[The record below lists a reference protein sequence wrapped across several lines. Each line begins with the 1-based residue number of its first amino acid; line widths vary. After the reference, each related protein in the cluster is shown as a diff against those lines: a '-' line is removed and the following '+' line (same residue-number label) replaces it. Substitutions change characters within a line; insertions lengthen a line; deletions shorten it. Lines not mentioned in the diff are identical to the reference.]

1 MYNYNSK
8 SKRTVYFIILL
19 TMMIMMAIFLN
30 SFYWPYEEVSKR
42 KLLVWIIA
50 GFGVIVFP
58 LLCVKINFLYQ
69 YVQNIICRVETLMQK
84 IKQNSKVILLL
95 LLGIAFSIGIAYVAA
110 EVMCQYVMHSPYNSK
125 LFELFVG
132 LFSITVLICFLG
144 RNAHKQQAIIF
155 LIISLIM
162 GGTSLSVMPNRVGI
176 SWDDEIHYKR
186 TLEISNLLNGI
197 MYVADERNIIEYA
210 DNIYGRQGYDRESAT
225 QYEQELETSYEF
237 KEWNSHKFR
246 EYGIWSLS
254 YIPAAI
260 GIMLAR
266 GLGFSYIGVFNM
278 GRMFNLLAYAL
289 LIYFAIKR
297 LKYGKVLIAT
307 IGLIPTSLFMA
318 ASYSYDWWVTGF
330 TILGFSYFFA
340 ELQDE
345 ETLKIKNVLIII
357 GSVLLGCLPKAIY
370 FPILFPLL
378 FMPKKKFKNVKQRQM
393 FYFLVIG
400 AGVLLVASF
409 MLPMLFNGT
418 GTGDARGG
426 AEVNATEQI
435 RYILQNPV
443 EFIKMLF
450 NFLKYYVSP
459 QSTGPMLQR
468 LAYMGEGEFYGIVS
482 VILVVVA
489 FLDRGDMCEVHPVV
503 RIAGITGCAVALV
516 LSTTALYVSFT
527 AVGADTVA
535 GMQGRYMIP
544 FIFPTLY
551 CMGVGGVQH
560 KINKNAFVCV
570 PMIIISLTFFYNM
583 WRSCVLPY

>member
-1 MYNYNSK
+1 MYNINV
-8 SKRTVYFIILL
+8 KRKKTVYFITLIV
-19 TMMIMMAIFLN
+19 MFVAMCVFVN
-30 SFYWPYEEVSKR
+30 SFYWPYEEMSKR
-42 KLLVWIIA
+42 KILVGGIA
-50 GFGVIVFP
+50 
-58 LLCVKINFLYQ
+58 
-69 YVQNIICRVETLMQK
+69 
-84 IKQNSKVILLL
+84 
-95 LLGIAFSIGIAYVAA
+95 LLGIIVVPILVIKFKVIYKHIEVLLDCIVRKVIIIKHNKRHFFLLSAITILGVGGICIITSILSKFVWKQAYNVKMFYLLVA
-110 EVMCQYVMHSPYNSK
+110 
-125 LFELFVG
+125 LFVMGMFFASIWNTAVQKVERVFIITALILG
-132 LFSITVLICFLG
+132 LLCIGVT
-144 RNAHKQQAIIF
+144 
-155 LIISLIM
+155 
-162 GGTSLSVMPNRVGI
+162 PNRVGI
-176 SWDDEIHYKR
+176 SWDDEIHYRR
-186 TLEISNLLNGI
+186 TLEISNVLNGI

-210 DNIYGRQGYDRESAT
+210 DNIYGRQGYDRESAI

-237 KEWNSHKFR
+237 KECNSHIFR

-278 GRMFNLLAYAL
+278 GRMFNLLGYAL

-340 ELQDE
+340 ELKDE
-345 ETLKIKNVLIII
+345 ETLKTKNGLIII
-357 GSVLLGCLPKAIY
+357 GSILLGCLPKAIY

-378 FMPKKKFKNVKQRQM
+378 FMPRKKFENARQRKL
-393 FYFLVIG
+393 FCFLVIG
-400 AGVLLVASF
+400 VGALLVASIIV
-409 MLPMLFNGT
+409 PMLFNGM
-418 GTGDARGG
+418 GTGDVRGG

-435 RYILQNPV
+435 KYILRNPV
-443 EFIKMLF
+443 QFVKMLF
-450 NFLKYYVSP
+450 DFLKYYISP
-459 QSTGPMLQR
+459 QSTGPMLQK
-468 LAYMGEGEFYGIVS
+468 LAYVGEGEFYGIVS

-489 FLDRGDMCEVHPVV
+489 FLDREDTTEVNGVV
-503 RIAGITGCAVALV
+503 RTAGIVGCIVALV
-516 LSTTALYVSFT
+516 LSTTALYISFT
-527 AVGADTVA
+527 AVGANTVA

-544 FIFPTLY
+544 FVFPTLY

-583 WRSCVLPY
+583 FRLCVLPY